1 MSPLEPSDVIFGELT
16 DAERAEAEERMRTD
30 PEFRE
35 QVERLRPTVARLE
48 ELPDEAWQ
56 DLDPP
61 PPPSATDLE
70 GAPQQ
75 ARKRRRRLVL
85 RPAFAVG
92 VAAVLIAVGIGAGT
106 LLDGSGDE
114 SPGDGPTIALAPV
127 DEGRPGESGEVELDD
142 GRRNVVISVDGL
154 PASDEDEFYEA
165 WLLSET
171 DEVVSL
177 GGFRVGDDGT
187 GELEAELPDD
197 PSTYRFFDV
206 SVEKADGDASHSGRS
221 VLRAGTSAS

>member
-56 DLDPP
+56 DLEPP
-61 PPPSATDLE
+61 PPPSAADLE
-70 GAPQQ
+70 GAGATAPV
-75 ARKRRRRLVL
+75 KPRRRLVL
-85 RPAFAVG
+85 RPAFAAGLACVL
-92 VAAVLIAVGIGAGT
+92 VAAGILAG
-106 LLDGSGDE
+106 LMLESGDD
-114 SPGDGPTIALAPV
+114 SPEGPTFALTPV
-127 DEGRPGESGEVELDD
+127 DAGRPGESGTVKLDD
-142 GRRNVVISVDGL
+142 GRRNVAISVEGL
-154 PASDEDEFYEA
+154 PESSSGEFYEA

-177 GGFRVGDDGT
+177 GGFRVGEGGT
-187 GELEAELPDD
+187 GELTAELPDD
-197 PSTYRFFDV
+197 PADYRFFDV
-206 SVEKADGDASHSGRS
+206 SLEEADGDASHSGRS
-221 VLRAGTSAS
+221 VLRSPTSES

>member
-35 QVERLRPTVARLE
+35 QVERLRPTVAQLE
-48 ELPDEAWQ
+48 KLPDEAWQ
-56 DLDPP
+56 DLEPP
-61 PPPSATDLE
+61 PPPSVADLA
-70 GAPQQ
+70 GAAAHEH
-75 ARKRRRRLVL
+75 ARPRRRLVL

-92 VAAVLIAVGIGAGT
+92 LACALIAAGVVT
-106 LLDGSGDE
+106 GLMLNSDDE
-114 SPGDGPTIALAPV
+114 PPEGPVFALTPV
-127 DEGRPGESGEVELDD
+127 DAGRPGETGEVELDD

-154 PASDEDEFYEA
+154 PASGEDQFYEA

-171 DEVVSL
+171 DDVVSL

-197 PSTYRFFDV
+197 PSKYRFFDV

-221 VLRAGTSAS
+221 VLRSPTAES